1 MDTHVHYGL
10 LQTRFLKFIT
20 QVENTYRPTCVIAV
34 EVETEEVEIV
44 AVVVVIVEDMMIEEV
59 AVEGEMTDEEEDPRF
74 GRTIDAEEIEETI
87 VETKD
92 EEILVLLVVVTRDGK
107 ISTSP

>member
-1 MDTHVHYGL
+1 M
-10 LQTRFLKFIT
+10 T

-59 AVEGEMTDEEEDPRF
+59 VEEGEMTDEEEDPRF

>member
-1 MDTHVHYGL
+1 M
-10 LQTRFLKFIT
+10 
-20 QVENTYRPTCVIAV
+20 ENTYRLTCVIAV
-34 EVETEEVEIV
+34 EVEIV
-44 AVVVVIVEDMMIEEV
+44 AVAVVIVEDMMIEEV
-59 AVEGEMTDEEEDPRF
+59 GEEMTDEEAPRF

-107 ISTSP
+107 ILTSP

>member
-1 MDTHVHYGL
+1 M
-10 LQTRFLKFIT
+10 T

-74 GRTIDAEEIEETI
+74 GRTIDAEEIDET
-87 VETKD
+87 TKD
-92 EEILVLLVVVTRDGK
+92 EEILVLMVVVTRDGK
-107 ISTSP
+107 ILTSP

>member
-1 MDTHVHYGL
+1 M
-10 LQTRFLKFIT
+10 
-20 QVENTYRPTCVIAV
+20 ENTYRLTCVIAV

-59 AVEGEMTDEEEDPRF
+59 MAEGEMTDEEMTDEEEDPRF

-92 EEILVLLVVVTRDGK
+92 EEILVLLVVVVTRDGK

>member
-1 MDTHVHYGL
+1 MTADEVLEVDT
-10 LQTRFLKFIT
+10 TI
-20 QVENTYRPTCVIAV
+20 
-34 EVETEEVEIV
+34 EEV
-44 AVVVVIVEDMMIEEV
+44 DMMIEEV